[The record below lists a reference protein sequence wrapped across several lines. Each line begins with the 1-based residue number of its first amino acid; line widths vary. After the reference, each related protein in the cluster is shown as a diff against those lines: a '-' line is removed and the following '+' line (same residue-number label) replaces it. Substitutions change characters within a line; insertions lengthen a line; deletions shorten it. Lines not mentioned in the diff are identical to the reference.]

1 MHSTFTD
8 PRDVQTSEP
17 MDTTERDTSL
27 GADALEPTIQEFLGR
42 GQKAGNYRDSLER
55 VLLGT
60 DGDTAGTIQPFRAFL
75 ENRGTDRATEI
86 NKKDLAAYA
95 EHLADAVADAEDRTT
110 TTKGISAATAWTYFD
125 YISAYLAYLVEW
137 EYLEENPARKGL
149 ATDQLPPRPNQK
161 TDEADFWTSEDRRD
175 LLRFADKRAEQALD
189 EHGTDA
195 IEALRDRA
203 LVYVLAYTGVRGG
216 EVLADPRD
224 DRRDGLR
231 WEDVALEGGYIWV
244 LGKNQTQEQVQ
255 LPRQTHGPLER
266 LQRALDPPDDRWPVF
281 ATLHRPTLSRGLP
294 DDVERD
300 EDQTYLDCY
309 REVGRVPDALT
320 TNGGRSVLKRLC
332 EAADLN
338 VDGGYLKPHGARRGV
353 GEMMY
358 RERGAAAAQRTLR
371 HADPRTTSEMY
382 AHIEAEE
389 LAEEVGD
396 VFDNDTEPTE
406 GASDGHDAV
415 DVPDSYQQ

>member
-1 MHSTFTD
+1 
-8 PRDVQTSEP
+8 
-17 MDTTERDTSL
+17 MDHTERDASSR
-27 GADALEPTIQEFLGR
+27 ANALEPTIQEFLDR

-55 VLLGT
+55 ILLGT
-60 DGDTAGTIQPFRAFL
+60 DGDTAGTIQPFQAFL
-75 ENRGTDRATEI
+75 ENRGTDRATEVD
-86 NKKDLAAYA
+86 KKDLAAYA

-149 ATDQLPPRPNQK
+149 ATNQLPPRPNQK
-161 TDEADFWTSEDRRD
+161 TDEADFWTPEDRRD

-189 EHGTDA
+189 EHGTDS

-266 LQRALDPPDDRWPVF
+266 LQRAMDPPDDRWPVF

-294 DDVERD
+294 DDVKRD

-309 REVGRVPDALT
+309 READRTPNALT

-396 VFDNDTEPTE
+396 VFDNDHTEPTE
-406 GASDGHDAV
+406 GASDDHEAV

>member
-1 MHSTFTD
+1 
-8 PRDVQTSEP
+8 
-17 MDTTERDTSL
+17 MDTTERGASP
-27 GADALEPTIQEFLGR
+27 GADALKPTIQEFLDR
-42 GQKAGNYRDSLER
+42 GQKAGNYQASLER

-60 DGDTAGTIQPFRAFL
+60 DDGDTTRTIQPFRAFL
-75 ENRGTDRATEI
+75 ENRGTDKATEI
-86 NKKDLAAYA
+86 DKKDLAAYA
-95 EHLADAVADAEDRTT
+95 EHLADAVVDAEDRSTT
-110 TTKGISAATAWTYFD
+110 AEGISAATAWTYYD
-125 YISAYLAYLVEW
+125 YVSAYLAYCVEW
-137 EYLEENPARKGL
+137 EYLRENPARKGL

-161 TDEADFWTSEDRRD
+161 TDEADFWTSHERKA
-175 LLRFADKRAEQALD
+175 LLRFADQRAEQALD
-189 EHGTDA
+189 ERGTDA

-231 WEDVALEGGYIWV
+231 WEDLSLDGGHLWV
-244 LGKNQTQEQVQ
+244 LGKNQTEEQVQ

-266 LQRALDPPDDRWPVF
+266 LQRALDPADDRWPVF
-281 ATLHRPTLSRGLP
+281 PTLHRPTLSRGLP
-294 DDVERD
+294 NGVERD
-300 EDQTYLDCY
+300 DDQSYLDCY
-309 REVGRVPDALT
+309 REIDRAPNALT

-332 EAADLN
+332 SEADLD

-358 RERGAAAAQRTLR
+358 RQRGAAAAQRTLR

-389 LAEEVGD
+389 LAEEVAD
-396 VFDNDTEPTE
+396 VFENDDPGAGTESSSSPRNTSPTTGDPNE
-406 GASDGHDAV
+406 STEIPDA
-415 DVPDSYQQ
+415 YQR